1 MSAEDNMNY
10 NQDYNYPPL
19 NRRDLMA
26 YRNLDSRDIPM
37 KKFKQLD
44 TKRDWSLNNYT
55 LDIGGASPTK
65 RCLYIHKPD
74 FTLINEDIEKSSPSC
89 LHRYLDKPDY
99 TLSNK
104 DIEKSSPVGHHCFNT
119 SRHVNPLEPEYP
131 LPTAISPFEE
141 DKPKFL
147 RNTLDVTDIKGAV
160 PKKYI
165 RYSIRDN
172 INVNDIDLENKNKRK
187 LDTSKDYSYLD
198 YRDVYQKK
206 EFSNRRSNPLE
217 PEYTMCFNGGIKYHY
232 GEIEGSKPVV
242 FSRFNNEK
250 TGCNLKTEDIE
261 GAKPGTKTNL
271 QKFKLK
277 FNRPLLYSAED
288 IVGSQANTRKHGMNT
303 KRCINPLMPEYQ
315 FLGRTEEDKTE
326 NDRYNNRY
334 HRGNKSAIRPKIVT
348 ESPPSLNSPVNQ
360 SYQVMRT
367 DNYQI
372 QKAIKNKNSIEK
384 VSEEEFKGLPYD
396 VDE

>member
-1 MSAEDNMNY
+1 MGAKCCSPNENN
-10 NQDYNYPPL
+10 
-19 NRRDLMA
+19 NRRA
-26 YRNLDSRDIPM
+26 R
-37 KKFKQLD
+37 
-44 TKRDWSLNNYT
+44 
-55 LDIGGASPTK
+55 
-65 RCLYIHKPD
+65 
-74 FTLINEDIEKSSPSC
+74 
-89 LHRYLDKPDY
+89 
-99 TLSNK
+99 
-104 DIEKSSPVGHHCFNT
+104 
-119 SRHVNPLEPEYP
+119 
-131 LPTAISPFEE
+131 
-141 DKPKFL
+141 
-147 RNTLDVTDIKGAV
+147 
-160 PKKYI
+160 
-165 RYSIRDN
+165 
-172 INVNDIDLENKNKRK
+172 
-187 LDTSKDYSYLD
+187 
-198 YRDVYQKK
+198 
-206 EFSNRRSNPLE
+206 
-217 PEYTMCFNGGIKYHY
+217 
-232 GEIEGSKPVV
+232 
-242 FSRFNNEK
+242 
-250 TGCNLKTEDIE
+250 
-261 GAKPGTKTNL
+261 TKTNL

-372 QKAIKNKNSIEK
+372 QKEIKNKNSIEK